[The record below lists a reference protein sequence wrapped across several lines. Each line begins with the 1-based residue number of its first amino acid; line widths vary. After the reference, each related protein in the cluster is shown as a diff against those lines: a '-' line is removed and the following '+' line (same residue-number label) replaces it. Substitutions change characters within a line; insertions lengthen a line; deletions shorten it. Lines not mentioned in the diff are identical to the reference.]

1 MNKLYNIQSDITS
14 GFSIF
19 LKESSPNIRKT
30 QLNIIP
36 SVMFGMINAESCAS
50 SDIAKVLKDEA
61 MWAQYDSIVKRINR
75 LWNNKLFDG
84 KSLFNDI
91 TTHIINN
98 YSVKHNN
105 RKVHITFDHMF
116 SHDNY
121 AVFMFTMRVGTQ
133 GIPVYFECFKNS
145 NNTNAFKIETL
156 KKGIAY
162 INDLFKDKNFEL
174 IFLADRW
181 FNSIELLDYI
191 DSLGHTYCVRLKGNI
206 RVYKDN
212 SSIQA
217 KKLKHRKHLSVVHND
232 VYITD
237 KRFKTNIIYSN
248 SVDTST
254 PWIIATN
261 KDIKHAIQNYSYR
274 FGSIECMFKNQKS
287 NGFNL
292 NKISNMSINSFTNM
306 YSIVCICVSYLT
318 ILGADFSKNSKCYKN
333 VKITTHKTYIINGK
347 KIKKRIMSLFN
358 TGLTLF
364 KVAFNSFHYI
374 RLPMTFKLYDI

>member
-1 MNKLYNIQSDITS
+1 MSKLYNIQSDITS
-14 GFSIF
+14 GFGNF
-19 LKESSPNIRKT
+19 LKKASPNIRKT

-36 SVMFGMINAESCAS
+36 SVMFGMINSESCAS

-84 KSLFNDI
+84 KLLFNDI

-98 YSVKHNN
+98 YSVKHNDK
-105 RKVHITFDHMF
+105 RVHITFDHMF

-121 AVFMFTMRVGTQ
+121 TVFMFTMRVGTQ
-133 GIPVYFECFKNS
+133 GIPVYFECFKGS
-145 NNTNAFKIETL
+145 NNTDAFKIETL

-162 INDLFKDKNFEL
+162 INDLFKDKDFEL
-174 IFLADRW
+174 VFLADRW
-181 FNSIELLDYI
+181 FNSTELLDYI
-191 DSLGHTYCVRLKGNI
+191 DSLGHTYCIRLKGNI

-217 KKLKHRKHLSVVHND
+217 KKLKHRKHCSVVHSN
-232 VYITD
+232 VCITD
-237 KRFKTNIIYSN
+237 KRFKTNIVYSN

-261 KDIKHAIQNYSYR
+261 KDIKHAIQNYGYR
-274 FGSIECMFKNQKS
+274 FGSVECMFKNQKS

>member
-1 MNKLYNIQSDITS
+1 M
-14 GFSIF
+14 
-19 LKESSPNIRKT
+19 
-30 QLNIIP
+30 
-36 SVMFGMINAESCAS
+36 
-50 SDIAKVLKDEA
+50 
-61 MWAQYDSIVKRINR
+61 
-75 LWNNKLFDG
+75 
-84 KSLFNDI
+84 
-91 TTHIINN
+91 
-98 YSVKHNN
+98 
-105 RKVHITFDHMF
+105 
-116 SHDNY
+116 
-121 AVFMFTMRVGTQ
+121 
-133 GIPVYFECFKNS
+133 
-145 NNTNAFKIETL
+145 
-156 KKGIAY
+156 
-162 INDLFKDKNFEL
+162 FKDKDFEL
-174 IFLADRW
+174 VFLADRW
-181 FNSIELLDYI
+181 FNSTELLDYI
-191 DSLGHTYCVRLKGNI
+191 DSLGHSYCIRLKGNI

-217 KKLKHRKHLSVVHND
+217 KKLKHRKHCSVVHSD
-232 VYITD
+232 VCITD

-248 SVDTST
+248 SIDTST

-261 KDIKHAIQNYSYR
+261 KGIKHAIQNYSYR

-364 KVAFNSFHYI
+364 KA
-374 RLPMTFKLYDI
+374 

>member
-1 MNKLYNIQSDITS
+1 
-14 GFSIF
+14 
-19 LKESSPNIRKT
+19 
-30 QLNIIP
+30 
-36 SVMFGMINAESCAS
+36 MFGMINSESCAS

-84 KSLFNDI
+84 KLLFNDI
-91 TTHIINN
+91 TNHIINN
-98 YSVKHNN
+98 YSVKHNDK
-105 RKVHITFDHMF
+105 RVHITFDHMF

-121 AVFMFTMRVGTQ
+121 TVFMFTMRVGTQ
-133 GIPVYFECFKNS
+133 GIPVYFECFKGS
-145 NNTNAFKIETL
+145 NNTDAFKIETL
-156 KKGIAY
+156 KKGITY
-162 INDLFKDKNFEL
+162 IDDLFKDKDFEL

-181 FNSIELLDYI
+181 FNSTELLDYI
-191 DSLGHTYCVRLKGNI
+191 DSLGHTYCIRLKGNI

-217 KKLKHRKHLSVVHND
+217 KKLKHRKHCSVIHND

-237 KRFKTNIIYSN
+237 KRFKTNIVYSN

-261 KDIKHAIQNYSYR
+261 KDIKHAISNYSYR
-274 FGSIECMFKNQKS
+274 FGSIECFFKNQKS

-306 YSIVCICVSYLT
+306 YMYLCF
-318 ILGADFSKNSKCYKN
+318 LSNYFRC
-333 VKITTHKTYIINGK
+333 
-347 KIKKRIMSLFN
+347 RF
-358 TGLTLF
+358 F
-364 KVAFNSFHYI
+364 
-374 RLPMTFKLYDI
+374 